1 MLLAP
6 FEGLVEQRGCGADSS
21 RHFTTIMA
29 EFGRGMFTRKR
40 ASPLPFSKGL

>member
-6 FEGLVEQRGCGADSS
+6 FEGLAEQRSGCADFS

-29 EFGRGMFTRKR
+29 EFGRGM
-40 ASPLPFSKGL
+40 PGPFADV